1 MKNLVLVTALTI
13 LLFPACSK
21 SSQIDK
27 IINTAEAIIMEHPD
41 SALKMLDKI
50 ERIKLA
56 EGKQRAKFSLLY
68 AQAMD
73 KNYIDSH
80 SDSLTAVALVY
91 YKEHGS
97 DREKAL
103 AYYYHGV
110 IKYNAALHTEAI
122 DFFIQA
128 KIYAEKTD
136 DHYTKG
142 LIYHVIGGY
151 YFTQYDRHS
160 ALEYHKRALKEY
172 LQTDNKSNILMAT
185 KDVGMMYRTI
195 GMYEEAIPYLLEA
208 MLMALDLNENKLYLN
223 LSMTLENIGYYKFNY
238 TYLMEEWYEL
248 FKNEKDLMKYN
259 NGMSV
264 YYKRTNQLDSAI
276 VYYKKCIEGTTQHTV
291 YTAEDLREI
300 SELYEKTGDLTS
312 ALMYERKYR
321 RCKDSLYKVNLSN
334 VAKEVEEKY
343 LAQHYQESYKLM
355 RSRHIYMIL
364 AYSIIFIV
372 TFILALYIIRRYKKI
387 NIKRSTELEEY
398 REYIADAIEQKNELE
413 NRCRELEINIKTVNS
428 DNTSHLISLLYGRI
442 KNLQDLTELA
452 HIHQSNPARFYSE
465 FKERLKVSRNTDTD
479 FMDDINALTDL
490 LSNGI
495 MTYLKNEYP
504 DLTKYEL
511 SYCALICLGF
521 SQESIRL
528 LMNHSNINSVYTL
541 RTKIRRKI
549 AIPAGESTLES
560 HLAQL
565 VIQLKPENQQS

>member
-1 MKNLVLVTALTI
+1 MR
-13 LLFPACSK
+13 LL
-21 SSQIDK
+21 I
-27 IINTAEAIIMEHPD
+27 
-41 SALKMLDKI
+41 
-50 ERIKLA
+50 
-56 EGKQRAKFSLLY
+56 
-68 AQAMD
+68 
-73 KNYIDSH
+73 
-80 SDSLTAVALVY
+80 
-91 YKEHGS
+91 
-97 DREKAL
+97 
-103 AYYYHGV
+103 
-110 IKYNAALHTEAI
+110 
-122 DFFIQA
+122 FFIQA
-128 KIYAEKTD
+128 KIYAEETD
-136 DHYTKG
+136 DHYTRG
-142 LIYHVIGGY
+142 LIYHVIGENY
-151 YFTQYDRHS
+151 NIQYDRRT
-160 ALEYHKRALKEY
+160 ALEYHKLALNEY
-172 LQTDNKSNILMAT
+172 LQTGNKPNILSAT
-185 KDVGMMYRTI
+185 RNIGIMYRI
-195 GMYEEAIPYLLEA
+195 MGMYEEAIPYLLDA
-208 MLMALDLNENKLYLN
+208 KKMALDLNRIELYLN
-223 LSMTLENIGYYKFNY
+223 LSMTLENIGYYKFNQ
-238 TYLMEEWYEL
+238 TSVTEEWLEL
-248 FKNEKDLMKYN
+248 FKNEKDLIKYHL
-259 NGMSV
+259 GMAV
-264 YYKRTNQLDSAI
+264 YYDRTNQLDSAI
-276 VYYKKCIEGTTQHTV
+276 LHYKKRIELIKQHSI
-291 YTAEDLREI
+291 YSIEDFREV
-300 SELYEKTGDLTS
+300 SEIFERMGDLTS
-312 ALMYERKYR
+312 ALVYERKYR
-321 RCKDSLYKVNLSN
+321 RGKDSLYKVNLSN

-465 FKERLKVSRNTDTD
+465 FKEHLKVSRNTDTD
-479 FMDDINALTDL
+479 FMDDLNALTDL

-521 SQESIRL
+521 TQESIRL